1 MARKKATPEPKP
13 TKPGVAHFVREGKE
27 CIHGGI
33 TYRGG
38 EEFTPFDDLSVSAQ
52 NTHLPN
58 LERREVVVEVEPEL
72 TPEETVEV
80 IDQETAFPTDLE
92 NDGLLV

>member
-1 MARKKATPEPKP
+1 MARKKATP

-27 CIHGGI
+27 CIHGGV

-38 EEFTPFDDLSVSAQ
+38 DEFTPFDDLSLSAQ
-52 NTHLPN
+52 NTHLTN
-58 LERREVVVEVEPEL
+58 LERREVTVEL

-80 IDQETAFPTDLE
+80 IDQETENPTEHQD
-92 NDGLLV
+92 DVPV

>member
-1 MARKKATPEPKP
+1 MSRFKKAKPEPKP
-13 TKPGVAHFVREGKE
+13 TKTGVAHFVREGKE
-27 CIHGGI
+27 CVHGGI

-38 EEFTPFDDLSVSAQ
+38 DEFTPFDELSVSAQ

-58 LERREVVVEVEPEL
+58 LERREVVVEVAPEL

-80 IDQETAFPTDLE
+80 IDQETETPTEPQDDVLI
-92 NDGLLV
+92 